1 MRCRQHGQTKS
12 DSKKDAAGELAN
24 VKMIAFRVPGRSSIK

>member
-1 MRCRQHGQTKS
+1 MKS

-24 VKMIAFRVPGRSSIK
+24 LKMIAFRVPGRSPVK